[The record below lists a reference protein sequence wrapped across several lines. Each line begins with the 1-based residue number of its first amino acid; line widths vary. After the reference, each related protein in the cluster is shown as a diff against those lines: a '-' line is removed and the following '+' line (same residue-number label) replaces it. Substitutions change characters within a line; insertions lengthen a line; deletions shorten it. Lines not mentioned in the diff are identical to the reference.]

1 MLLRVPAQG
10 AAAQKATQQDIALMR
25 VDLHLHSTASDGSL
39 SPSALVWA
47 ARAGGLHVIALTDHD
62 TTSGLQ
68 EASRAGTGSV
78 HVIGGIELSCT
89 HNCSEIHMLG
99 YFVDPAHEAMVEH
112 EQTASVRRRERMHAM
127 IDRLAALGPRVSMD
141 DVQVAAGP
149 DAQTIARP
157 HLARVLVQK
166 GHATSVSDAFERW
179 IGNAAPAYVSVDLID
194 PACAIE
200 RIHAAGGLAV
210 WAHPDIGL
218 LRTSLH
224 AFVEWGLDGIEC
236 YRPRCSPNE
245 SLELESAAGS
255 RGLFVTGGSDWH
267 GIWNGRLGAFSL
279 GREEVGEFLERG
291 GI

>member
-1 MLLRVPAQG
+1 
-10 AAAQKATQQDIALMR
+10 MR

-62 TTSGLQ
+62 TTGGLS
-68 EASRAGTGSV
+68 EACRAGAGSV

-89 HNCSEIHMLG
+89 YNFAEVHMLG
-99 YFVDPAHEAMVEH
+99 YFVDPTHPTLVEH
-112 EQTASVRRRERMHAM
+112 ERLAGLRRRERMHAM

-141 DVQVAAGP
+141 DVQIAAGP

-194 PACAIE
+194 PAQAIKH
-200 RIHAAGGLAV
+200 IHLAGGIAV
-210 WAHPDIGL
+210 WAHPEPSL
-218 LRTSLH
+218 LRASID
-224 AFVEWGLDGIEC
+224 AFVSWGMDGIEC
-236 YRPRCSPNE
+236 YRPRCSPRE
-245 SLELESAAGS
+245 SLEFETAAQE
-255 RGLFVTGGSDWH
+255 RGLLVTGGSDWH
-267 GIWNGRLGAFSL
+267 GIWNGRLGLFSL
-279 GREEVGEFLERG
+279 GRDEVGAFLAHG

>member
-1 MLLRVPAQG
+1 
-10 AAAQKATQQDIALMR
+10 MR

-62 TTSGLQ
+62 TTAGIQ
-68 EASRAGTGSV
+68 EACRAGTGSV

-89 HNCSEIHMLG
+89 YRCSEVHVLG
-99 YFVDPAHEAMVEH
+99 YFVDPSNAALAEH
-112 EQTASVRRRERMHAM
+112 ERSASVRRRERMHAM

-194 PACAIE
+194 PERAIE
-200 RIHAAGGLAV
+200 RIQAAGGVAI
-210 WAHPDIGL
+210 WAHPDINL
-218 LRTSLH
+218 LRSSIDS
-224 AFVEWGLDGIEC
+224 FVEWGLDGIEC
-236 YRPRCSPNE
+236 YRPRCSPSE
-245 SLELESAAGS
+245 SLELEAAAKA
-255 RGLFVTGGSDWH
+255 RGLFTTGGSDWH
-267 GIWNGRLGAFSL
+267 GIWNGRLGVFSL
-279 GREEVGEFLERG
+279 GRDEVGEFLEHG